1 MTWRVIVRMSFTGNE
16 GSRLRYQV
24 EKCLAACGLKHSKM
38 TGTWEGRAVSA
49 ASAAKQF
56 AEVLKLLS
64 DPTKIGVRR
73 AQLDH
78 LWIYIDRAAIP
89 KAASP
94 IIKST
99 S

>member
-49 ASAAKQF
+49 TSAAKQF
-56 AEVLKLLS
+56 ATVLALLS
-64 DPTKIGVRR
+64 DALQISVRR

-78 LWIYIDRAAIP
+78 LWIYIDRAGIRNAT
-89 KAASP
+89 SP
-94 IIKST
+94 RTKST